1 MVDQN
6 GFARRIGLASDL
18 GAVEFHNIDTNLAVA
33 NLADAGPGSLRF
45 AAEYCHPG
53 ANTFITFA
61 GGNGGS
67 GSYGSLGGSGGNGG
81 SGFGGGIYN
90 AEVLT
95 LNQSTLS
102 GTSAI
107 GGDDSYGGSRW
118 AGSGNS
124 GYPGLGEGGGI
135 FNSGTLA
142 VNRSP

>member
-67 GSYGSLGGSGGNGG
+67 G
-81 SGFGGGIYN
+81 FGGGIYN
-90 AEVLT
+90 AGVLT